1 MTASG
6 TVRRVTRPVPTAT
19 LVAVCIALLLPAS
32 SGAARPLP
40 SPVGGVAAVAV
51 PGGAEVK
58 WRAPTGDR
66 LRRIVVERRTASERV
81 WRVAVSLPVSR
92 RSAKLAL
99 LPGERTEL
107 RVRARNRFGFGRSSR
122 RRVFVTALA
131 MTALP
136 KAEESPAVAD
146 PPKVPTGTLPVM
158 RIDTEGGVPIV
169 DRENYIDGE
178 WELRPLTD
186 GGTSGELEIRGRG
199 QSSWSLAPKKPY
211 RLKLKSKQPLLGMT
225 SNRHFALLAD
235 YFDPT
240 SMRNQIAWLFGSAS
254 TLGWM
259 PAIRHVELMLNGS
272 YAGLYSLVEVIRL
285 EDDRA
290 QGDWLLEI
298 DGHHLREP
306 DPQGFVTT
314 AGRPVV
320 VKEPE
325 DAEET
330 ELSEIQS
337 HVQEF
342 EDVLM
347 GPDFADPVNGY
358 AKHIDVASWVDWYVI
373 EELLFN
379 HDAMWGSTYITVS
392 EDDGLLRMGP
402 LWDHDQTLGTNF
414 ESMLGTGTPHL
425 PTQPHFG
432 TRVEHVW
439 VVRLMQ
445 DPIFAGLVDARWQQL
460 REVVES
466 AVELIDEQQIALAA
480 AAQLSFAQWGQNALF
495 ADEVDAIRS
504 FLTTRKAHLDS
515 EGF

>member
-1 MTASG
+1 MTARLLILG
-6 TVRRVTRPVPTAT
+6 A
-19 LVAVCIALLLPAS
+19 AVCLMLPA
-32 SGAARPLP
+32 GASAGTKPPVVRGVTAIA
-40 SPVGGVAAVAV
+40 SVGGATVSWRRPSV
-51 PGGAEVK
+51 P
-58 WRAPTGDR
+58 
-66 LRRIVVERRTASERV
+66 LRRIHVDARTTGKPWRQVASVRTT
-81 WRVAVSLPVSR
+81 R
-92 RSAKLAL
+92 RSVAL
-99 LPGERTEL
+99 SGLDQGVPTQI
-107 RVRARNRFGFGRSSR
+107 RVRARNRFGFGRPAQTKWFTPIPPPLGSPEPA
-122 RRVFVTALA
+122 TAQ
-131 MTALP
+131 P
-136 KAEESPAVAD
+136 Q
-146 PPKVPTGTLPVM
+146 PTGTLPLMTV
-158 RIDTEGGVPIV
+158 DVEDGLPVV
-169 DRENYIDGE
+169 DRENYLDAT
-178 WELRPLTD
+178 WSL
-186 GGTSGELEIRGRG
+186 GGSGGELEIRGRG

-211 RLKLKSKQPLLGMT
+211 RLKLKSKQPLLGMK

-240 SMRNQIAWLFGSAS
+240 SMRNQIAWLFGSES

-290 QGDWLLEI
+290 HGDWLLEI

-325 DAEET
+325 DAEVA
-330 ELSEIQS
+330 ELTEIQGQ
-337 HVQEF
+337 VQQF

-414 ESMLGTGTPHL
+414 ESMLGTGTLHL

-432 TRVEHVW
+432 TRLEHVW
-439 VVRLMQ
+439 VVRMMQ
-445 DPIFAGLVDARWQQL
+445 DPIFAGLVQSRWQQL
-460 REVVES
+460 RQ
-466 AVELIDEQQIALAA
+466 AVETAIGLIDEQQISLAA
-480 AAQLSFAQWGQNALF
+480 AAQMSFAQWGQF
-495 ADEVDAIRS
+495 VSFGDEVNAIRS
-504 FLTTRKAHLDS
+504 FLTVRAAHLDS